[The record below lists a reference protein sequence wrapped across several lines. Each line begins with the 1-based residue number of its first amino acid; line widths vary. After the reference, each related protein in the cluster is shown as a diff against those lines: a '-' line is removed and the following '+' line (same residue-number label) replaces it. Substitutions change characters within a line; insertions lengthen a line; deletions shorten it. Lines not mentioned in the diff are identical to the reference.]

1 MKRIRIHKPRIAREL
16 PRRET
21 LPADPRDP
29 DLVRAKALDWAHE
42 SLGLGVQV
50 RIARALEDIG
60 HRVVTTAGDIY
71 RTPRRGG
78 STAAVRRART

>member
-1 MKRIRIHKPRIAREL
+1 VKRIRIHKPRIAPEHPWREI
-16 PRRET
+16 

-29 DLVRAKALDWAHE
+29 DVVRAKALDWAHE
-42 SLGLGVQV
+42 SLGLGVQG

-60 HRVVTTAGDIY
+60 DRLVTTAGDIY
-71 RTPRRGG
+71 RTPRGAS